1 MIEQVGNSLK
11 FLAFFTGT
19 KVGVAGLTVTV
30 DVYDPSNTLIVNGS
44 AATEI
49 GGGYYRYT
57 LASGSVTS
65 EGEYLAIFK
74 TASDSV
80 DQKHMPALWVVG
92 RAGVENLD
100 AAVSSRNATAPPS
113 AATVATAVRTELAT
127 ELGRVDVAVS
137 TRNATAPPTAA
148 AVASQVRTELTTE
161 LGRLDAA
168 VTSRAAPGDAM
179 TLTAGQRVKLDA
191 SQPDYAPAKAGD
203 AMVLTDAAR
212 LALAAAIEAELMDE
226 GTGGAFMA
234 AIAEKLA
241 EEFDIEELS
250 IAAIANATGT
260 YMLNAVLAG
269 NFDIAGSVG
278 KKLQALPDSG
288 TVNTVAPDNDTIAA
302 IHAKTTNLPPSPAA
316 TGDIPSAAAVAS
328 ATRTELA
335 TELGRVD
342 VAVSTRNATEPPS
355 TAQIAAAVW
364 ANGVRSLTT
373 FGSLVADIWANATRT
388 LTAFGFSVEANA
400 PSAAAIADAVLD
412 EALADH
418 NGAGSVGAALA
429 AAGSAGDPWSATPGG
444 YAEGTMGALF
454 SKLDVGDPD
463 DPVTVTPEPPADQ
476 SLCRVFAYLEKPGNE
491 AAAGIEVTF
500 ELVATTPIKSE
511 RAISGRKVSAKSDAD
526 GLLQIDLQRND
537 LMSPA
542 GSHYLVNSPALKLV
556 NREVTLT
563 TETFNLLSL
572 F

>member
-19 KVGVAGLTVTV
+19 KIGVTGLTVTV
-30 DVYDPSNTLIVNGS
+30 DVYDPTNTLIVNGS

-57 LASGSVTS
+57 LASGSVTA

-168 VTSRAAPGDAM
+168 VTTRAAAGDAM
-179 TLTAGQRVKLDA
+179 TLTTGQRVKLDT

-203 AMVLTDAAR
+203 AMAITEAAR
-212 LALAAAIEAELMDE
+212 LALVAAIEVELATDE
-226 GTGGAFMA
+226 ALMQ
-234 AIAEKLA
+234 AIADKLA
-241 EEFDIEELS
+241 EAFDIEELS

-355 TAQIAAAVW
+355 AAQIAAAVW

-444 YAEGTMGALF
+444 YPEGTMGALF

-537 LMSPA
+537 LMSPE